1 MLRSSNSDLEK
12 EFDLLVEW
20 SLSVNGVCLC
30 EKRMKNDFGRA
41 LLLKNPIRRNEEV
54 PGYL

>member
-1 MLRSSNSDLEK
+1 MLRSSNSDLRK

-20 SLSVNGVCLC
+20 TSSVVGVYLW

-41 LLLKNPIRRNEEV
+41 SAFKNPL
-54 PGYL
+54 P

>member
-1 MLRSSNSDLEK
+1 MLRSSNSNLEK

-20 SLSVNGVCLC
+20 SLSVNGVCLW
-30 EKRMKNDFGRA
+30 EKRMKNELDRA
-41 LLLKNPIRRNEEV
+41 SVLQNPIRRNEEV